1 MCFLRDWINALFAEK
16 YQLINLC
23 NKILASDMENPCRRL
38 ILYVI
43 ALPHSVVSKCAFV
56 GCYISLPLGGRWH
69 GVDVTEGARVT
80 FRLNQIYR
88 NALSL
93 SLAFAHQLPPG
104 GSLWL

>member
-43 ALPHSVVSKCAFV
+43 ALPHSVVGKCALTGKKKPLAVVVCLSNIVLQKLSFINPTHT
-56 GCYISLPLGGRWH
+56 ISG
-69 GVDVTEGARVT
+69 
-80 FRLNQIYR
+80 F
-88 NALSL
+88 
-93 SLAFAHQLPPG
+93 AFLHIFAPIPSENG
-104 GSLWL
+104 